1 MYKNILYFGVYSH
14 GNPRNAIIIK
24 GLRSRGHTVIECR
37 VRPGFLPFMYVRLL
51 WHYLRMR
58 PRFDRMIVGF
68 PGAEVMLL
76 AKMLTRKPIVFDAFS
91 SAYLAYIID
100 RKYWKIGSLRNVW
113 YRFIDRW
120 SCRLA
125 DAVLLDTNA
134 QINYFVR
141 EFRVSRNKFFKVL
154 IGTDTDIFKPS
165 TSHRSPSVC
174 RLHFHG
180 TYIPLQGIEH
190 IIDAASGILALGIEL
205 EIVGDGKI
213 KPAILARAHALGVAH
228 RNVLPANL
236 AYDALAQSVAHA
248 AICLGIFGDSIKAQ
262 LVIPNKI
269 YEYAA
274 MKKPIIT
281 LDTPAIRELFD
292 EQSMV
297 LLSDARPETIIS
309 AVARLKDNLK
319 LCAELSERAY
329 AISMQ
334 NATPEI
340 IGRRV
345 EEIINTV

>member
-100 RKYWKIGSLRNVW
+100 RKYWKIGSLRSVW

-174 RLHFHG
+174 RVRAACPSPRAAAKPRAPRYTFRSI
-180 TYIPLQGIEH
+180 TIPPPIPVPMFTQRAFVASL
-190 IIDAASGILALGIEL
+190 AA
-205 EIVGDGKI
+205 
-213 KPAILARAHALGVAH
+213 P
-228 RNVLPANL
+228 
-236 AYDALAQSVAHA
+236 
-248 AICLGIFGDSIKAQ
+248 
-262 LVIPNKI
+262 
-269 YEYAA
+269 
-274 MKKPIIT
+274 
-281 LDTPAIRELFD
+281 
-292 EQSMV
+292 
-297 LLSDARPETIIS
+297 
-309 AVARLKDNLK
+309 
-319 LCAELSERAY
+319 
-329 AISMQ
+329 
-334 NATPEI
+334 
-340 IGRRV
+340 
-345 EEIINTV
+345 